1 MIAILV
7 FFLISLLV
15 FVIEYFWKQLWEKYS
30 MLKKNVVVTN
40 LLKFT
45 LEFLVMTIAM
55 PNTEI

>member
-1 MIAILV
+1 MIAVLG

-15 FVIEYFWKQLWEKYS
+15 FVIEYFWKQLWEKCS

-45 LEFLVMTIAM
+45 LEFLVMTIGM